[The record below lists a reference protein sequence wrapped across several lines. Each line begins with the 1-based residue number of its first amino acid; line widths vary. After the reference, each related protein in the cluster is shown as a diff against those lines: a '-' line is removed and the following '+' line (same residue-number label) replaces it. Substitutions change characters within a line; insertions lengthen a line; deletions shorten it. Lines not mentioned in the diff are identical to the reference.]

1 MSINELLSTVKPE
14 PLTDDQH
21 GWEQNMDQGS
31 MDPHFGPGPWTTFM
45 DRVHGPPFMD
55 RAMDTFS

>member
-1 MSINELLSTVKPE
+1 
-14 PLTDDQH
+14 
-21 GWEQNMDQGS
+21 

-55 RAMDTFS
+55 RVHGPPFMDRVHGHFFLINEN